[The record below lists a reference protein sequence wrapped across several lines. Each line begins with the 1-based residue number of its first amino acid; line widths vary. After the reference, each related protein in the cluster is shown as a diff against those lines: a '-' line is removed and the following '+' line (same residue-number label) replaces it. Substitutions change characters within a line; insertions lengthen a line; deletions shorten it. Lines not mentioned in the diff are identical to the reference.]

1 MLTRVSVL
9 AEPAALRVSVITPS
23 FGQAEFLE
31 DCLRSVARQ
40 SHPSI
45 EHLVLDG
52 GSTDGSVAILERHA
66 GERGLR
72 FWSERDRGQAH
83 AINKGLD
90 LAAGDIVCWLNCDDL
105 FFDAGVLARVAA
117 VFGAHPEIQLVLG
130 DGYRADR
137 SGRPLAPIV
146 LDPEALNTR
155 RMRQADFVLQ
165 PSAFWRRNALRLD
178 EAYDYAFDW
187 LFFLQMFE
195 QGHACYY
202 LRDYLSIYRF
212 YGSNK
217 TAQDGARRKREILR
231 LLRRNLGPF
240 DPSTLWAAA
249 VWAGYALAEKSG
261 QAWLKTS
268 VRKVNAVLATLTR
281 YRLGT
286 G

>member
-1 MLTRVSVL
+1 MS
-9 AEPAALRVSVITPS
+9 APAAATGLRISVITPS

-31 DCLRSVARQ
+31 DCLRSVAAQ
-40 SHPSI
+40 SHPGV

-52 GSTDGSVAILERHA
+52 GSQDGSLEILARHA
-66 GERGLR
+66 GRPGLR
-72 FWSERDRGQAH
+72 FWSEPDRGQAH
-83 AINKGLD
+83 AINKGFD
-90 LAAGDIVCWLNCDDL
+90 LASGDIVCWLNCDDL
-105 FFDAGVLARVAA
+105 FFDANVLARVAA
-117 VFGAHPEIQLVLG
+117 VFAAHPEVQLVVG

-137 SGRPLAPIV
+137 HGRLLAPIV

-165 PSAFWRRNALRLD
+165 PSAFWRRSALRLD
-178 EAYDYAFDW
+178 ESYDYAFDW
-187 LFFLQMFE
+187 LFFVQMFE
-195 QGHACYY
+195 QGHPCYY

-231 LLRRNLGPF
+231 LLRRNLGAF
-240 DPSTLWAAA
+240 DPSTLWAGL
-249 VWAGYALAEKSG
+249 VWAGYALAETSG
-261 QAWLKTS
+261 QAWLKAG
-268 VRKVNAVLATLTR
+268 VRKANAVLATLTR

>member
-1 MLTRVSVL
+1 MSAV
-9 AEPAALRVSVITPS
+9 AEAAGLRVSVITPS

-31 DCLRSVARQ
+31 DCLRSVAEQ
-40 SHPSI
+40 THPRV

-52 GSTDGSVAILERHA
+52 GSQDGSLEILARHA
-66 GERGLR
+66 GQRGLR

-90 LAAGDIVCWLNCDDL
+90 LVSGDIVCWLNCDDL
-105 FFDAGVLARVAA
+105 FFDTRVLARVAA
-117 VFGAHPEIQLVLG
+117 VFAAHPEVQLVVG

-137 SGRPLAPIV
+137 NGRLLAPIV

-165 PSAFWRRNALRLD
+165 PSAFWRRGALRLD
-178 EAYDYAFDW
+178 ESYDYAFDW

-231 LLRRNLGPF
+231 LLRRNLGAF
-240 DPSTLWAAA
+240 DPSTLWAGL
-249 VWAGYALAEKSG
+249 VWAGYTLSEKSG
-261 QAWLKTS
+261 QAWLKAG
-268 VRKVNAVLATLTR
+268 VRKANAVLATLTR